1 MNTDAQYMYDIVLPV
16 GPEDYDTAGFTLNNI
31 FKYFSFRKLYI
42 VSAAETFKKI
52 RLTDSQSEKTI
63 FIDEST
69 VIKDVG
75 LPEIKKICGTLFN
88 DTSRGGWYF
97 QQFLKMG
104 ICQLPTLSDH
114 YLVWDADT
122 IPLKTI
128 HFFDE
133 NGRVLYSFKTDTH
146 QPYFNTLKKII
157 GIDKQVDYSF
167 ITEHMMIKKAY
178 MQELLKMIG
187 QCNAAGNNWIEKI
200 MNSIAPEE
208 YVSGFSEFESYG
220 NFIAKFHPYSF
231 AIRKI
236 KHKRSGSKITK
247 SPNVLLLFLLSFFR
261 DTVSFEKG
269 HT

>member
-1 MNTDAQYMYDIVLPV
+1 MNTDAQYTYDIVLPV
-16 GPEDYDTAGFTLNNI
+16 GPEDFDTARFTLTNL
-31 FKYFSFRKLYI
+31 FKYFPFRKLYI
-42 VSAAETFKKI
+42 VSSFETFKKI
-52 RLTDSQSEKTI
+52 GINELQSEKTI
-63 FIDEST
+63 FIDESS
-69 VIKDVG
+69 VNPGIN
-75 LPEIKKICGTLFN
+75 LSEIKTLCGKLFN

-104 ICQLPTLSDH
+104 ISQLPTLSDH

-122 IPLKTI
+122 IPLKPI
-128 HFFDE
+128 LFFDE
-133 NGRVLYSFKTDTH
+133 DGRVLYSFKTDTH
-146 QPYFNTLKKII
+146 QPYFNTLKKLT

-187 QCNAAGNNWIEKI
+187 QSNASGNNWIEKI
-200 MNSIAPEE
+200 MNSVAPVE

-220 NFIAKFHPYSF
+220 NFIAKLHPYSF

-236 KHKRSGSKITK
+236 KHKRSGSKISK
-247 SPNVLLLFLLSFFR
+247 SPNRLLLFILSFFR